1 MTAFLFYV
9 TPANR
14 VTNMSVSLGKRKTRK
29 SQNSQR
35 KKLARAEPAPDD
47 AAVKRSHA
55 SRPPNV
61 TPRAPAPT
69 ADAPSE
75 APERLHA
82 AHLSQGPPVL
92 RFLSRDEVLKMLRVS
107 YGTLF
112 GWIREGRFPPARE
125 LNSSERASRIY
136 WLEHE
141 VLSWMAN
148 RPPRLPRGT
157 RTVYNSNDPTN
168 A

>member
-1 MTAFLFYV
+1 
-9 TPANR
+9 
-14 VTNMSVSLGKRKTRK
+14 MSVSLGKRKRRK
-29 SQNSQR
+29 SQNTQR
-35 KKLARAEPAPDD
+35 KSSRGQNLLRTN

-112 GWIREGRFPPARE
+112 GWIREGNFPPARE

-141 VLSWMAN
+141 VLEWMAN

-157 RTVYNSNDPTN
+157 RTVYNSNDATN

>member
-1 MTAFLFYV
+1 VTAFLFYV

-69 ADAPSE
+69 ADTPSE

-92 RFLSRDEVLKMLRVS
+92 KFLSRDEVLKMLRVS

-112 GWIREGRFPPARE
+112 GWIREGNFPPARE

-141 VLSWMAN
+141 VLEWMAN

-157 RTVYNSNDPTN
+157 RAIYNSNEPTN